1 MLDDLKLADIA
12 VIGSSDDSEPGC
24 SAEMIKNTIL
34 SGFRAL
40 EHGERFTGRPGTLIF
55 EQNDRIVKIHAGLNL
70 AEPQARQRGDFSG
83 KNERKLG
90 IYHPSK
96 TWFVARHRNRC
107 WLGNITKTL
116 HPLHMALLQTD
127 SSNALQ
133 LLDQYFSIYI
143 RFMKEHERALDPG
156 LSNFGADEDGRV
168 FYLDDDIYGWDGF
181 SGLSQ
186 AIGVWFRQFVDF
198 PEAFFSSL
206 GSSLGKW
213 LRFYYPDSEWI
224 DIIAE
229 QIRGVFTAN
238 DEQSGRRAHFLKGF
252 VRAARAQSGSEQEMP
267 SVYVI
272 PADAPHIL
280 DTGTGLVG
288 IIADIHAN
296 LPALEKTLEELQ
308 RRSVSRVLVLG
319 DLVGYGPHPSEC
331 IELLRTGG
339 FHIIRGN
346 HDHATAIGKAAQGFS
361 SVSRWVIDWT
371 VSRLSQA
378 ERQWLGSLPLYLDG
392 PGWLA
397 VHGAPQDPTFMNGYV
412 YRMTYEDNL
421 DNMRERGIRYCFH
434 GHTHIAGV
442 YYARK
447 TLTGHS
453 VSSRYS
459 LASVD
464 HGLVCPG
471 SVGQPRGGQSGV
483 EFAILD
489 TGSFGIEFINLD
501 YDVSKVIDDMNREG
515 FPVQLSSRL
524 LQGR

>member
-1 MLDDLKLADIA
+1 MLEDLKLADIT
-12 VIGSSDDSEPGC
+12 VIRSSDDLEPDC
-24 SAEMIKNTIL
+24 SGRMIKGIIL
-34 SGFRAL
+34 SGFQAL
-40 EHGERFTGRPGTLIF
+40 EHGERFTGKPGTLIF
-55 EQNDRIVKIHAGLNL
+55 ERNDRIVKIHAGLSL
-70 AEPQARQRGDFSG
+70 AEPQARQRGDFSA
-83 KNERKLG
+83 KNGRKFG

-96 TWFVARHRNRC
+96 TWFVAKYRNRC
-107 WLGNITKTL
+107 WIGNVTKTL
-116 HPLHMALLQTD
+116 HPLHMLLQAD

-143 RFMKEHERALDPG
+143 RFMKEHERVLDPG
-156 LSNFGADEDGRV
+156 LSNFGADETGHV

-198 PEAFFSSL
+198 PEALFSSL
-206 GSSLGKW
+206 GASLGKW
-213 LRFYYPDSEWI
+213 LPFYYPDSEWI
-224 DIIAE
+224 DIISE
-229 QIRGVFTAN
+229 QIRGVFTAS
-238 DEQSGRRAHFLKGF
+238 DEQSARRGHFLKGF
-252 VRAARAQSGSEQEMP
+252 AQATRAQASIEQEAP
-267 SVYVI
+267 SVYAI

-280 DTGTGLVG
+280 DRGTGLVG

-296 LPALEKTLEELQ
+296 LPALEQTLRELQ
-308 RRSVSRVLVLG
+308 RRSISRVLVLG

-331 IELLRTGG
+331 IELLSAGD

-346 HDHATAIGKAAQGFS
+346 HDHAAAIGKARQGFS
-361 SVSRWVIDWT
+361 SGSRWVIDWT
-371 VSRLSQA
+371 VSRLSSA

-392 PGWLA
+392 KGWLA

-421 DNMRERGIRYCFH
+421 KNMRERGIRYCFH

-442 YYARK
+442 YYGRK

-464 HGLVCPG
+464 QGLVCPG
-471 SVGQPRGGQSGV
+471 SVGQPRGGQTGL

-489 TGSFGIEFINLD
+489 TGTFGIEFINLD
-501 YDVSKVIDDMNREG
+501 YDVSGVIEDMNREG
-515 FPVQLSSRL
+515 FPAQLSSRL

>member
-1 MLDDLKLADIA
+1 MLDDLKLADIE
-12 VIGSSDDSEPGC
+12 VLDSSVNSDC
-24 SAEMIKNTIL
+24 HAEMIQDIIR

-40 EHGERFTGRPGTLIF
+40 EHGERFTGKPGTLIF
-55 EQNDRIVKIHAGLNL
+55 EQNGKIVKVHAGVCL
-70 AEPQARQRGDFSG
+70 AEPQARHRGEFSS

-96 TWFVARHRNRC
+96 TWFVAKFRNRC

-116 HPLHMALLQTD
+116 YPLHISLLSAD
-127 SSNALQ
+127 SSGASQ

-143 RFMKEHERALDPG
+143 RFMKDHEQTLDPG
-156 LSNFGADEDGRV
+156 LSNFGADEDGKV

-181 SGLSQ
+181 AGLSQ
-186 AIGVWFRQFVDF
+186 AIGVWFRQFFEF
-198 PEAFFSSL
+198 PEVFFSSL
-206 GSSLGKW
+206 GASLGNW
-213 LRFYYPDSEWI
+213 LDYCYPDSEWI

-238 DEQSGRRAHFLKGF
+238 EEQSARRDHFLKGF
-252 VRAARAQSGSEQEMP
+252 AQVTRENTGAENAAP

-272 PADAPHIL
+272 SAEAPHIM
-280 DTGTGLVG
+280 DRGTGLVA
-288 IIADIHAN
+288 ILADIHAN
-296 LPALEKTLEELQ
+296 LPALEKTLAELG
-308 RRSVSRVLVLG
+308 RRSISRVLILG

-331 IELLRTGG
+331 IELLRAGD

-346 HDHATAIGKAAQGFS
+346 HDHATAIGKAGQGFS
-361 SVSRWVIDWT
+361 AGSRWVIDWT
-371 VSRLSQA
+371 VSRLSSA

-392 PGWLA
+392 EDWLA

-421 DNMRERGIRYCFH
+421 QNMKERGIRYCFH

-453 VSSRYS
+453 VSGSYP

-464 HGLVCPG
+464 QGLVCPG
-471 SVGQPRGGQSGV
+471 SVGQPRGGRTGL

-489 TGSFGIEFINLD
+489 TETFEIEFINLD
-501 YDVSKVIDDMNREG
+501 YDVSAVIDEMNRKG
-515 FPVQLSSRL
+515 FPSQLSSRL
-524 LQGR
+524 LNGR